1 MTGEVRPEKGA
12 EQHEGKAAER
22 PAAFDKLYG
31 PEATIDKPLAFSRA
45 DHVSGLD
52 SAHGAF
58 RCASDEAKAA
68 FLACYAD
75 NQDPVLQATLALMI
89 GQKPPSELLNT

>member
-1 MTGEVRPEKGA
+1 MTEVRPEKGA
-12 EQHEGKAAER
+12 EHHEAKAER
-22 PAAFDKLYG
+22 PASFDKLYG
-31 PEATIDKPLAFSRA
+31 PEATIDKSLAISRA

-58 RCASDEAKAA
+58 RSASEEAKAA

-75 NQDPVLQATLALMI
+75 HPDPVLKATLALMI
-89 GQKPPSELLNT
+89 GEKPPSDVLG